1 MQLFK
6 GFPDEICSNC
16 MDQLQSFYKFK
27 LQVEKSEFVLR
38 KHLGPFDDRHVPYNP
53 LTRHD
58 VNPLNFSSPALE
70 SHMKLKTEL
79 QSPFIEHEPLD
90 LKVNHTD

>member
-1 MQLFK
+1 MFK

-16 MDQLQSFYKFK
+16 IEQLRSFYKFK

-38 KHLGPFDDRHVPYNP
+38 KHLGPFDDGHAPYNP

-58 VNPLNFSSPALE
+58 VNPLNFSRPAIDPHITFK
-70 SHMKLKTEL
+70 SEL
-79 QSPFIEHEPLD
+79 HSPFVEHEPLD
-90 LKVNHTD
+90 LKVNTTD